1 MFTSSSSAAAAA
13 AAEDIMFTSVESS
26 NLFGSKISD
35 A

>member
-13 AAEDIMFTSVESS
+13 AAEDIMFCSVESS